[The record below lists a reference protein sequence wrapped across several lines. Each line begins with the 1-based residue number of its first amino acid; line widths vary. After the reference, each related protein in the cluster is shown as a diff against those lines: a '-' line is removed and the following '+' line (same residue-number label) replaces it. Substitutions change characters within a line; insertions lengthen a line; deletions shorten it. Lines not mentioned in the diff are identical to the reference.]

1 MLVIMS
7 YFSFEESFVNR
18 LIGYNAECT
27 VEENIVNLRSQ
38 NEWEGKLLALIFE

>member
-1 MLVIMS
+1 MS
-7 YFSFEESFVNR
+7 YFSFEESFVND

-27 VEENIVNLRSQ
+27 VEENIDNLRSQ